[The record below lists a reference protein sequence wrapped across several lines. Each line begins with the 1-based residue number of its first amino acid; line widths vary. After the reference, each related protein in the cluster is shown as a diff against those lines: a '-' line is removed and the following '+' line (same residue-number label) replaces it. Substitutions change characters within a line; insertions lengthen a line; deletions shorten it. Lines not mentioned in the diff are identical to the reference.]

1 MPTNTIVRGSTS
13 SPTVFES
20 RNYNKSTG
28 ETRTYRRVFSGVT
41 GGSALDAYNECAAE
55 FASLKAS
62 GYYDALE
69 MSPIDDNTRW
79 SLTGT
84 MADENSTAVIELI
97 GQDITQDSRLSP
109 VFITKISAKKASLI
123 LNVVTE
129 LQGRPSK
136 SYASDYSNATGKVS
150 DISALPSSGIGTSG
164 DCLQFFDDR
173 LAGKDSFLTHGVTFR
188 KTITLPVSSF
198 VPIVY
203 TNVGKIFT
211 TAQLRVVESIPSQYS
226 LPDGYWLLKFPAN
239 SVTYGQRQQ
248 WTVEW
253 QFTSEL
259 ASLYYAEIS
268 TLIGIV
274 L

>member
-1 MPTNTIVRGSTS
+1 MPTSTIVRGSSS

-20 RNYNKSTG
+20 RSYNKSTG

-41 GGSALDAYNECAAE
+41 GGSELDAYNECAAE

-62 GYYDALE
+62 GYYDTLE

-84 MADENSTAVIELI
+84 MADDTTTKVIELI

-109 VFITKISAKKASLI
+109 VFITKISAKKSSLI

-150 DISALPSSGIGTSG
+150 DISNLAGVGTSG

-173 LAGKDSFLTHGVTFR
+173 LAGKDSFVTHGVTFR
-188 KTITLPVSSF
+188 KTITLPVSS
-198 VPIVY
+198 Y
-203 TNVGKIFT
+203 YATNYDNVGKIFT
-211 TAQLRVVESIPSQYS
+211 TDELKQWETIPAQYAMPI
-226 LPDGYWLLKFPAN
+226 GWWLQKYPAN

-248 WTVEW
+248 WSIEY
-253 QFTSEL
+253 QFTNEF
-259 ASLYYAEIS
+259 AELYYEAADI
-268 TLIGIV
+268 T
-274 L
+274 